1 MEIPNGDVTTTAAT
15 VNVSL
20 AIPMVLVPTS
30 YPTIIDCIDMRA
42 KVIFFVIMLIIILM
56 FLPNIF
62 LCGQFTMI
70 FCIFRLGVRSRKKRM
85 RGLRN

>member
-56 FLPNIF
+56 L
-62 LCGQFTMI
+62 
-70 FCIFRLGVRSRKKRM
+70 
-85 RGLRN
+85 